1 MERYNLVVIG
11 GGSGGLVVA
20 AGGASLGARVA
31 LAEKHA
37 VSYTP
42 EGSAPVRGMGGDCL
56 QYGCV
61 PSKALLAAAKA
72 VHAVRGAARFGIR
85 GAGEP
90 GVQDLGAVMERVR
103 AAQAEIAPNDS
114 VERFTGLG
122 VDVLLG
128 AARLKSAHEVEVN
141 GTTVWGRHVV
151 LATGSRPRVPDLP
164 GLAQACFLT
173 NESVFDLAALPQR
186 LVVMGGGPIGVE
198 LGQAFQR
205 LGSQVTIVC
214 TSAHVCPKED
224 ADVAA
229 VLAAS
234 LRAEGVVIHDMAMA
248 TSVAPSVASRGG
260 AHVVTVAKG
269 GATFEVEADAILVA
283 AGRRPN
289 LEGLGLG
296 DAGVAFT
303 EKGVTTDA
311 KCRTNV
317 PSVWAIGDV
326 AGPYLFTHWA
336 GYQAGIVLRN
346 TLSPVALASCDFAN
360 TPWVTYTEP
369 EIARVGLSEEGAKAK
384 GVPHRVFRAAFRHND
399 RAICDDTAGEH
410 FEKILVD
417 AKGRILG
424 AAIVHPRAGDLLAEV
439 LLAKKNGLLLSALG
453 SVMHAYP
460 SLSEIHGAAA
470 REALKTALT
479 PGRKALLAKLA
490 AFLRR

>member
-20 AGGASLGARVA
+20 AGGAGLGARVA

-37 VSYTP
+37 VPYAP
-42 EGSAPVRGMGGDCL
+42 EGRAPVRGMGGDCL

-72 VHAVRGAARFGIR
+72 VHAVGGAARFGIR

-90 GVQDLGAVMERVR
+90 GRQDLGAVMERVR
-103 AAQAEIAPNDS
+103 AAQAAIAPNDS

-141 GTTVWGRHVV
+141 GTTVWGRHIV

-164 GLAQACFLT
+164 GLAEAGFLT
-173 NESVFDLAALPQR
+173 NESVFDLAALPKR
-186 LVVMGGGPIGVE
+186 LLVMGGGPIGVE
-198 LGQAFQR
+198 LGQAFRR

-214 TSAHVCPKED
+214 TSMHVCPKED

-234 LRAEGVVIHDMAMA
+234 LRAEGVVIHDAAMA
-248 TSVAPSVASRGG
+248 TSVASRNGTH
-260 AHVVTVAKG
+260 AVTVAQG
-269 GATFEVEADAILVA
+269 GTTFEVEADTILVA

-289 LEGLGLG
+289 LEGLGLQ

-346 TLSPVALASCDFAN
+346 TLSPVALASCDYAN

-384 GVPHRVFRAAFRHND
+384 GIPHRVFRAAFEHND

-417 AKGRILG
+417 PKGRILG

-439 LLAKKNGLLLSALG
+439 LLAKKNGLPLSALG